1 MSKFIRIRNIK
12 GIVELTYNLP
22 ASSGVYL
29 LTGANG
35 TGKTTLLSALN
46 RMGDNQAFAQNFSEE
61 QTIPGPHSIEY
72 TIGEKSVTY
81 QRKNQRWTPSPRSQS
96 KFIEGYKYH
105 KTYFLTATGLRLYQQ
120 SNINLEGQ
128 RYNVSEGMISSL
140 NTIFRTERFSQLKY
154 IKVRDIRGRQRV
166 LHRNNK
172 LYILKDSSG
181 KWYSELSFS
190 LGERMVL
197 NALDYIS
204 DIPSQSM
211 LLIDEIELAL
221 HPIAQILFY
230 NYLEE
235 KAQEKDIVIIISTH
249 SATLIKRAKKIQYL
263 EKNDEGYI
271 TMRDNIRS
279 AYVLKDLSIESDNNP
294 DYLFFVEDGMAKEYL
309 TKVLECLRER
319 EEILNSICIEVIP
332 VGGYKEVLTL
342 MIYFY
347 GVSPFSEKK
356 VHSFLDKDVEER
368 FKDLSEKTN
377 RSDGENRE
385 YKLFDENKSN
395 YNFLSITPELGFWD
409 EIINNIKW
417 FKGIFKSKYPD
428 TLFDIGTFI
437 NKANNEENAQNPR
450 KRAKNC
456 LNNLRDKIRSQIP
469 DFEEKDLRRLI
480 IDAYVKRKFREQQFV
495 NMIKSKIMPILHRQ

>member
-61 QTIPGPHSIEY
+61 QTIPGQHSIEY
-72 TIGEKSVTY
+72 TIDEQSVTY

-96 KFIEGYKYH
+96 KLIEGYKYH

-140 NTIFRTERFSQLKY
+140 NTIFSTERFSQLKY

-172 LYILKDSSG
+172 LYILKDPSG

-263 EKNDEGYI
+263 EK
-271 TMRDNIRS
+271 
-279 AYVLKDLSIESDNNP
+279 
-294 DYLFFVEDGMAKEYL
+294 
-309 TKVLECLRER
+309 
-319 EEILNSICIEVIP
+319 
-332 VGGYKEVLTL
+332 
-342 MIYFY
+342 
-347 GVSPFSEKK
+347 
-356 VHSFLDKDVEER
+356 
-368 FKDLSEKTN
+368 
-377 RSDGENRE
+377 
-385 YKLFDENKSN
+385 
-395 YNFLSITPELGFWD
+395 
-409 EIINNIKW
+409 
-417 FKGIFKSKYPD
+417 
-428 TLFDIGTFI
+428 
-437 NKANNEENAQNPR
+437 
-450 KRAKNC
+450 KR
-456 LNNLRDKIRSQIP
+456 
-469 DFEEKDLRRLI
+469 
-480 IDAYVKRKFREQQFV
+480 
-495 NMIKSKIMPILHRQ
+495 

>member
-1 MSKFIRIRNIK
+1 
-12 GIVELTYNLP
+12 
-22 ASSGVYL
+22 
-29 LTGANG
+29 
-35 TGKTTLLSALN
+35 
-46 RMGDNQAFAQNFSEE
+46 
-61 QTIPGPHSIEY
+61 
-72 TIGEKSVTY
+72 
-81 QRKNQRWTPSPRSQS
+81 
-96 KFIEGYKYH
+96 
-105 KTYFLTATGLRLYQQ
+105 
-120 SNINLEGQ
+120 
-128 RYNVSEGMISSL
+128 
-140 NTIFRTERFSQLKY
+140 
-154 IKVRDIRGRQRV
+154 
-166 LHRNNK
+166 
-172 LYILKDSSG
+172 
-181 KWYSELSFS
+181 
-190 LGERMVL
+190 
-197 NALDYIS
+197 
-204 DIPSQSM
+204 
-211 LLIDEIELAL
+211 
-221 HPIAQILFY
+221 
-230 NYLEE
+230 
-235 KAQEKDIVIIISTH
+235 
-249 SATLIKRAKKIQYL
+249 
-263 EKNDEGYI
+263 
-271 TMRDNIRS
+271 MRDNIRS

-309 TKVLECLRER
+309 TKVLECLREQ

-417 FKGIFKSKYPD
+417 FEGIFKSKYPD

>member
-1 MSKFIRIRNIK
+1 MSNSIKIKNIK
-12 GIVELTYNLP
+12 GIVELTYKLP

-61 QTIPGPHSIEY
+61 QTIPGQHSIEY
-72 TIGEKSVTY
+72 TIDEQSVTY

-96 KFIEGYKYH
+96 KLIEGYKYH

-140 NTIFRTERFSQLKY
+140 NTIFSTERFSQLKY

-172 LYILKDSSG
+172 LYILKDPSG

-235 KAQEKDIVIIISTH
+235 KAREKNIVIIISTH

-271 TMRDNIRS
+271 TMIDNIRS

-294 DYLFFVEDGMAKEYL
+294 DYLFFVEDIMAKEYL
-309 TKVLECLRER
+309 TKVLEALDKKDRH
-319 EEILNSICIEVIP
+319 LTNICIKVIP
-332 VGGYKEVLTL
+332 VGPYEQVLNL
-342 MIYFY
+342 MTYFY
-347 GVSPFSEKK
+347 GVEPFSKNK
-356 VHSFLDKDVEER
+356 VHSFLDQDVKDWYD
-368 FKDLSEKTN
+368 KLKQN
-377 RSDGENRE
+377 NKRSDAENRK
-385 YKLFDENKSN
+385 YKLFDENQSN
-395 YNFLSITPELGFWD
+395 FNFLSITPEQGFWD
-409 EIINNIKW
+409 EITSDIAW
-417 FKGIFKSKYPD
+417 FNDVFTNQYPD
-428 TLFDIGTFI
+428 TLFDIKDFI
-437 NKANNEENAQNPR
+437 KAANDEEKAQNPR
-450 KRAKNC
+450 ERAKNC
-456 LNNLRDKIRSQIP
+456 LKNLHDKIKSRIP
-469 DFEEKDLRRLI
+469 NFDRKDLNRLI
-480 IDAYVKRKFREQQFV
+480 IEAYVKRKFENQQFV
-495 NMIKSKIMPILHRQ
+495 DMVKSKIMPILHRQ